1 MWPIVEDVL
10 RGPDVTAWQQALMN
24 NLHSSDG
31 FRVLS
36 LDGTVKIAMGLR
48 RYETRIPRPAE
59 GIVDGGV
66 DDNTCVL
73 TIRTLEG
80 GLLNLAVVP
89 NDSRPCHVVAALE
102 SAIRPDQR
110 CGVRWLVVDNAT
122 AALRSAVLN
131 SFLRLQGIALD
142 TCHLPIKYESV
153 ASNRKSPGSQ
163 MLRRLVSKFNVE
175 LPVDAPSD
183 LFIPFNCDITRHMD
197 DKELYISQTLMR
209 IFTPSGGIGPG
220 HRRHEECT
228 GMDGFGLLDSFP
240 CCRGN
245 HVSPRGRK

>member
-1 MWPIVEDVL
+1 MEDVL
-10 RGPDVTAWQQALMN
+10 RSPDVTAWQQALMN
-24 NLHSSDG
+24 
-31 FRVLS
+31 LS
-36 LDGTVKIAMGLR
+36 LDGTLRIAMGLR

-110 CGVRWLVVDNAT
+110 CGVRWLHCVP
-122 AALRSAVLN
+122 RC
-131 SFLRLQGIALD
+131 SFPRLQGIALD

-153 ASNRKSPGSQ
+153 ASNRKSP
-163 MLRRLVSKFNVE
+163 
-175 LPVDAPSD
+175 P
-183 LFIPFNCDITRHMD
+183 TRQHVQHGAS
-197 DKELYISQTLMR
+197 L
-209 IFTPSGGIGPG
+209 G
-220 HRRHEECT
+220 CT
-228 GMDGFGLLDSFP
+228 
-240 CCRGN
+240 
-245 HVSPRGRK
+245 V

>member
-1 MWPIVEDVL
+1 MLPDHAKTMWPKVEDVL
-10 RGPDVTAWQQALMN
+10 HSPDVTAWQQALMN
-24 NLHSSDG
+24 NLHLSDG

-36 LDGTVKIAMGLR
+36 LDGTMKIAMGLR
-48 RYETRIPRPAE
+48 RYETRIPGPAE
-59 GIVDGGV
+59 GIVGGGV

-110 CGVRWLVVDNAT
+110 CGVRCLVVDNAT

-131 SFLRLQGIALD
+131 SFPRLQGIALD
-142 TCHLPIKYESV
+142 TCHLPIKYHSV

-163 MLRRLVSKFNVE
+163 MLRRLARKSNVDLAIADMKSARAWTDLASWIRFLAAVATMFHHEVANKNTRKGKSMAAEDFN
-175 LPVDAPSD
+175 
-183 LFIPFNCDITRHMD
+183 
-197 DKELYISQTLMR
+197 
-209 IFTPSGGIGPG
+209 GGGD
-220 HRRHEECT
+220 T
-228 GMDGFGLLDSFP
+228 
-240 CCRGN
+240 
-245 HVSPRGRK
+245 